1 MTDEPMTHMD
11 DGVTLS
17 ASLLG
22 AFANRDIKAPEGRVK
37 KAHILTF
44 INNDMELYAKLTDHH
59 RDEILD
65 DFFHQA
71 ASAGLNAMELGWED
85 KELSLLRVRA
95 LLEYEA
101 YARTQGC
108 QSHRCIGNWVANF
121 LLQSKFYY
129 RRKVNK

>member
-17 ASLLG
+17 ASLLR
-22 AFANRDIKAPEGRVK
+22 AFANRDIKAPESRVT

-44 INNDMELYAKLTDHH
+44 INNDMELYAKLMDHH

-71 ASAGLNAMELGWED
+71 ASAGLNAMEIGWED

-108 QSHRCIGNWVANF
+108 QSHRCVGNWVANF